1 MATHRKTVLANNQIY
16 HVYNRGIEKRTIFGN
31 KRECERAIN
40 TVRYYSFTNSPLKFS
55 KFLVQPKKEQEDILK
70 SVQIKKNQLVEII
83 AYCLMPNHFHLLLKQ
98 LQDNGISRFISNFT
112 NSYTKYFN
120 TKHERIGPLVQGLF
134 KAVFVENDDQLVHL
148 SRYIHLNPVSSFII
162 KVQELENYPWS
173 SLKEYLGLEK
183 DGFCEKQY
191 VLGYFKSV
199 GKYKQFVLDQISYAR
214 ELEKI
219 KHLSLED

>member
-1 MATHRKTVLANNQIY
+1 MTTYRKTVLANNQIY
-16 HVYNRGIEKRTIFGN
+16 HTYNRGVEKRTIFGN
-31 KRECERAIN
+31 KREFERAIN
-40 TVRYYSFTNSPLKFS
+40 TIKYYYFTNSPLKFS

-83 AYCLMPNHFHLLLKQ
+83 AYCLMPNHFHFLLKQ

-120 TKHERIGPLVQGLF
+120 TKHGRVGPLVQGIF
-134 KAVFVENDDQLVHL
+134 KAVFVENDEQLVHL

-162 KVQELENYPWS
+162 KAQELENYPWS
-173 SLKEYLGLEK
+173 SLREYLGLEK
-183 DGFCEKQY
+183 DGFCEKNY

-199 GKYKQFVLDQISYAR
+199 GKYKQFILDQISYAR